1 MAGGRRFLAAVASA
15 ALLAPANLA
24 LVPRGLRLAPST
36 RRRKIQN
43 QNQAAY
49 RAASSDADRPSSH
62 GRLALLKRIIKR
74 GDIRGADRYGSTNN
88 STILAPADAGEIEV
102 ICSWCSSVP
111 LFITEVSIRYLDVV
125 QHAAF
130 KVGVKPTLEASKE
143 TWQRAWR
150 LHRFMMKH
158 LHKFDSAQPTDSKLA
173 LACLWW
179 KAIAGNDRRSPVYDY
194 RLSYDLLPA
203 GMCCN

>member
-24 LVPRGLRLAPST
+24 LVPRGLAPST

-111 LFITEVSIRYLDVV
+111 LFITEVSIRYCGCCSTRSI
-125 QHAAF
+125 QGRRQANAR
-130 KVGVKPTLEASKE
+130 GVEGDLATSMETSSFHDEASS
-143 TWQRAWR
+143 QVRFRPADR
-150 LHRFMMKH
+150 LQ
-158 LHKFDSAQPTDSKLA
+158 A
-173 LACLWW
+173 
-179 KAIAGNDRRSPVYDY
+179 SPRMPVVE
-194 RLSYDLLPA
+194 
-203 GMCCN
+203 GQ